1 MGKRYRARKD
11 PDPLADG
18 WYEARFVKHVED
30 EGDYGPYIEWEF
42 RAKNGAE
49 NQTVRM
55 RSSANFGTKS
65 RECRFIEGIMGRGLK
80 FKDGQ
85 SEEFD
90 LEDYWGRSCRIRIG
104 HKETKSGVYNTVEE
118 IQPLGEVK
126 ADGNPAAEGDV
137 AG

>member
-1 MGKRYRARKD
+1 MGKRYRAKKD

-90 LEDYWGRSCRIRIG
+90 IEDYWGRSCRIRVG

-118 IQPLGEVK
+118 IQPLAEVK
-126 ADGNPAAEGDV
+126 AYGKPAAEEDV

>member
-1 MGKRYRARKD
+1 MGKRYRAKKD

-42 RAKNGAE
+42 RAKNGPE

-90 LEDYWGRSCRIRIG
+90 IEDYWGRSCRIRVG

-118 IQPLGEVK
+118 IQPLAEVK
-126 ADGNPAAEGDV
+126 AYGKPAAEEDV